1 MRRTKIVATVGPAS
15 SPEKRLREL
24 VDAGVDVF
32 RLNFS
37 HGDHRSHQAVLERI
51 RKVEADVGR
60 PVAVLQDLCGPKI
73 RLGLIP
79 GGAVELVPGRELVLI
94 PGLEKSDD
102 PDRLG
107 VSLPRL
113 AEDARP
119 GQRVLIDD
127 GLIELKVVEVSREK
141 NEVRCEVVHGGTAKD
156 RKGVNLP
163 DTDLTLQSFTEK
175 DRVDLAWGLKN
186 GVDFV
191 ALSFVRHEDDVKA
204 VRELCAAVADPPQ
217 VIAKIERPEAVKRL
231 REVVTAFDGVMV
243 ARGDLSVELPL
254 WLVPAIQKKI
264 IRTAIE
270 LDRFVITATQ
280 MLDSMQ
286 ENPRPTRAEAS
297 DVANAIFDGT
307 DAVMLSGETA
317 SGKFPVEAVKV
328 MARIA
333 VEADHETTLQTRL
346 HSQVDLTTFCDAI
359 CGGALSVAEALSA
372 KLLVTFTRTGR
383 TARLMSRWQ
392 PKIPI
397 LGVTTERSTQRK
409 MCLYRGVAPVC
420 VKENERSE
428 ALVAEAEEAIARL
441 ALAQQGDIAVYV
453 GGTELAAQGNIN
465 SLKVRRVGDA
475 GDALA

>member
-1 MRRTKIVATVGPAS
+1 MRKTKIVATVGPAS

-24 VDAGVDVF
+24 FEAGVDVF

-37 HGDHRSHQAVLERI
+37 HGDHRSHQAILDRI
-51 RKVEADVGR
+51 RKVEAEVGR
-60 PVAVLQDLCGPKI
+60 PVGILQDLCGPKI

-79 GGAVELVPGRELVLI
+79 GGAVELNQGRVLDLI

-102 PDRLG
+102 PNRLG

-113 AEDARP
+113 AEDAQP

-127 GLIELKVVEVSREK
+127 GLIELKVLEVSREE
-141 NEVRCEVVHGGTAKD
+141 NRVRCEVINGGTAKD

-163 DTDLTLQSFTEK
+163 DTALTLQSFTEK
-175 DRVDLAWGLKN
+175 DRRDLEWGIKN
-186 GVDFV
+186 NVDFV
-191 ALSFVRHEDDVKA
+191 ALSFVRHEDDVKD
-204 VRELCAAVADPPQ
+204 VRSMCAGMPSPPQ

-231 REVVTAFDGVMV
+231 REVVGAFDGVMV

-254 WLVPAIQKKI
+254 WLVPAIQKRI

-317 SGKFPVEAVKV
+317 SGKHPVEAVKV

-333 VEADHETTLQTRL
+333 VEADMENEL
-346 HSQVDLTTFCDAI
+346 HLHLPSQIDLTSFCDAI
-359 CGGALSVAEALSA
+359 CGGALKVAQALSA
-372 KLLVTFTRTGR
+372 SVLVTFTNSGR

-392 PKIPI
+392 PEIPI
-397 LGVTTERSTQRK
+397 LGVTTQDAPLRK
-409 MCLYRGVAPVC
+409 MCLYRGVVPVQ
-420 VKENERSE
+420 VANTERSE
-428 ALVAEAEEAIARL
+428 TLVAEAEAAIVRL
-441 ALAQQGDIAVYV
+441 QLAKKGDIAIYI
-453 GGTELAAQGNIN
+453 GGTELTAQGNIN

-475 GDALA
+475 AETLS